1 LQKSP
6 FSSQITD
13 MLNSF
18 KDILTKVT
26 DLTILFASIFTFL
39 AFITPKEISIDP
51 LERSRE
57 RASISQS
64 ELRDARNALSEN
76 EAMASTIQASISE
89 FNQRLSGLDPT
100 LDSAELQALLSQID
114 SAAINL
120 EKEESEKK
128 SFVERIEALEASI
141 NSERQ
146 KINNL
151 ENQLNSSKSISWI
164 QPVRKN
170 VEALANAA
178 GMDGILAGFASLI
191 FCLVCKRRKEWFKR
205 IFRIFYK

>member
-1 LQKSP
+1 
-6 FSSQITD
+6 

-76 EAMASTIQASISE
+76 EVMASTIQASISE

-120 EKEESEKK
+120 EKEESERK

>member
-1 LQKSP
+1 
-6 FSSQITD
+6 

>member
-1 LQKSP
+1 
-6 FSSQITD
+6 
-13 MLNSF
+13 MLNSL
-18 KDILTKVT
+18 KNNLTKVT

-76 EAMASTIQASISE
+76 EVMASTIQASISE
-89 FNQRLSGLDPT
+89 FNQRLSSLDPT
-100 LDSAELQALLSQID
+100 IDSAELQALLSQID

>member
-1 LQKSP
+1 
-6 FSSQITD
+6 
-13 MLNSF
+13 
-18 KDILTKVT
+18 
-26 DLTILFASIFTFL
+26 
-39 AFITPKEISIDP
+39 
-51 LERSRE
+51 
-57 RASISQS
+57 
-64 ELRDARNALSEN
+64 
-76 EAMASTIQASISE
+76 
-89 FNQRLSGLDPT
+89 
-100 LDSAELQALLSQID
+100 
-114 SAAINL
+114 
-120 EKEESEKK
+120 
-128 SFVERIEALEASI
+128 
-141 NSERQ
+141 SERQ